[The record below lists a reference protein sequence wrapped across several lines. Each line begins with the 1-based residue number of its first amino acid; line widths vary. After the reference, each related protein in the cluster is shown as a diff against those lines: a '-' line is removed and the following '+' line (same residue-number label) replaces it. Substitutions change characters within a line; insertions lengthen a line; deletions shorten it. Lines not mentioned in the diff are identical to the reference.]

1 MDELAQRCRE
11 IVLKAQEALGANL
24 GGYSMLDLVADT
36 LPNERLAAL
45 REALIR
51 ANVGYPVTR

>member
-24 GGYSMLDLVADT
+24 GGYSMLDLVVDN

-45 REALIR
+45 HEALIR